1 MIKISLDE
9 AYVFDI
15 LSIFQVKVSKFTGEK
30 LLKTL
35 ESMSDLKEE
44 IIAQIGTDLFDRI
57 VSSKVY
63 NNLLKANENV
73 FDLVDKAANSD
84 GLAKMVDEANH
95 ERYIYKQNLQ
105 TLFFNTDITEVK
117 NK

>member
-15 LSIFQVKVSKFTGEK
+15 LSIFQVKISKFSGEK

-44 IIAQIGTDLFDRI
+44 IIAQIGTDLFDRV

-63 NNLLKANENV
+63 DNLLKANEIV
-73 FDLVDKAANSD
+73 FDLVDEASKSD
-84 GLAKMVDEANH
+84 GLAKKVDEANH

-105 TLFFNTDITEVK
+105 SLFFNSDITEVK

>member
-15 LSIFQVKVSKFTGEK
+15 LSIHQVKVSKFTGEK
-30 LLKTL
+30 LLKTSD
-35 ESMSDLKEE
+35 SMSKLIQE
-44 IIAQIGTDLFDRI
+44 IKDQIGEDLFSDI
-57 VSSKVY
+57 IQSKVY
-63 NNLLKANENV
+63 SDLLKANENV
-73 FDLVDKAANSD
+73 FDLVDKASNSG

-95 ERYIYKQNLQ
+95 NRYIYKQNLQ
-105 TLFFNTDITEVK
+105 NNFFSTDISETK